1 MKETKQNTKYVCDQP
16 VVVLLYAG
24 SECPH
29 CVLGP
34 GCGEAALLGPRPQPR
49 SLHLHYQLEDAV
61 LQAAVAA
68 AAQHLEDVTL
78 RVQGVAELL
87 QHLEAALLQAEAAA
101 AGLPG
106 SGPGPGRRRHD
117 GQLLVTQHVSSG
129 RAEVARLR
137 GRHGEQEEGG
147 HQLGWLHCHSQ
158 ESAGGVLAG
167 DCIVLACIVLACD
180 CDCIS
185 LWLY

>member
-16 VVVLLYAG
+16 VVVLLPAG
-24 SECPH
+24 SERPH

-49 SLHLHYQLEDAV
+49 SLQLHHQLEDAV

-78 RVQGVAELL
+78 QVQGVAELL

-106 SGPGPGRRRHD
+106 SGPGPGRRRHA
-117 GQLLVTQHVSSG
+117 GQLLVTQRVSRATCPQLLVTQHVSSG

-147 HQLGWLHCHSQ
+147 HQLG
-158 ESAGGVLAG
+158 
-167 DCIVLACIVLACD
+167 
-180 CDCIS
+180 
-185 LWLY
+185 